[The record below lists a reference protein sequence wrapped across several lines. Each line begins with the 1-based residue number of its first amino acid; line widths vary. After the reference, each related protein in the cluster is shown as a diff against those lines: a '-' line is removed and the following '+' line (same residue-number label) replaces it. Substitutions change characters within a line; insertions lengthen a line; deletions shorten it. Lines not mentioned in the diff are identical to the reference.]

1 MYLSYTNVPP
11 SLCTSDTMANMKL
24 PSEEVEVLVRCSG
37 DVLRARVQALR
48 EAGWTLASI
57 ADAWTPPKQRSSIR
71 LLATTPTTTP
81 LPIVSSPPPPSSSDS
96 SSLTAAEKK
105 NPAATSRRHRRARR
119 FYTQGSPKISKDDA
133 RTLRR
138 LAPLARRYRAR
149 ANPNGA
155 YAVANTELT
164 GLCIVLYRNGVSVQ
178 ELAET
183 AGVTYRAMARRLGV
197 GK

>member
-11 SLCTSDTMANMKL
+11 SLCTSDTIANMKL

-57 ADAWTPPKQRSSIR
+57 ADAWDPPKQRSSIR
-71 LLATTPTTTP
+71 LLATTPTKSP
-81 LPIVSSPPPPSSSDS
+81 LPIVSSPPSPSPQS
-96 SSLTAAEKK
+96 SSLTAAEKR
-105 NPAATSRRHRRARR
+105 NPSAPPRRHRRARR
-119 FYTQGSPKISKDDA
+119 FYTEGSPKISKDDA

-164 GLCIVLYRNGVSVQ
+164 GLCIVLYRDGVSVQ
-178 ELAET
+178 ELATT

>member
-11 SLCTSDTMANMKL
+11 SLCTSDTIANMKL

-81 LPIVSSPPPPSSSDS
+81 LPIVSSPPSPSPSHS
-96 SSLTAAEKK
+96 SSLTAAERK
-105 NPAATSRRHRRARR
+105 NPVRRHRRARR
-119 FYTQGSPKISKDDA
+119 FYAQESPKISKDDA
-133 RTLRR
+133 RTLKR
-138 LAPLARRYRAR
+138 LAPLARRHRAR
-149 ANPNGA
+149 ANPNGV

-178 ELAET
+178 ELAAT

>member
-11 SLCTSDTMANMKL
+11 SLCTSDTIANMKL
-24 PSEEVEVLVRCSG
+24 PSEEVEVLVKCSG

-71 LLATTPTTTP
+71 LLATTPTSTP
-81 LPIVSSPPPPSSSDS
+81 LPIVSSPPSPHS

-105 NPAATSRRHRRARR
+105 NSATAVRRHRRARR
-119 FYTQGSPKISKDDA
+119 FYVQESPKIPTADA
-133 RTLRR
+133 RTLKR

-178 ELAET
+178 ELAAT

>member
-11 SLCTSDTMANMKL
+11 SLCTSDTIANMKL

-71 LLATTPTTTP
+71 LLATTPTKTP
-81 LPIVSSPPPPSSSDS
+81 LPIVSSPPSDSDS
-96 SSLTAAEKK
+96 SSLTAAERK
-105 NPAATSRRHRRARR
+105 NPTTTAARRHRRARR
-119 FYTQGSPKISKDDA
+119 FYTEESPKIPKDDA
-133 RTLRR
+133 RTLKR

-178 ELAET
+178 ELAAT

>member
-1 MYLSYTNVPP
+1 MT
-11 SLCTSDTMANMKL
+11 NMKL
-24 PSEEVEVLVRCSG
+24 PSEEVEVLVKCSG

-57 ADAWTPPKQRSSIR
+57 ADAWNPPKQRSSIR
-71 LLATTPTTTP
+71 LLATTPTKTP
-81 LPIVSSPPPPSSSDS
+81 LPIVSSPPSPS
-96 SSLTAAEKK
+96 SSLTAAERK
-105 NPAATSRRHRRARR
+105 NSTTPAARRHRRARR
-119 FYTQGSPKISKDDA
+119 FYTEESPKISKDDS
-133 RTLRR
+133 RTLKR

-178 ELAET
+178 ELAAT

>member
-1 MYLSYTNVPP
+1 
-11 SLCTSDTMANMKL
+11 MKL

-71 LLATTPTTTP
+71 LLATTPTKTP
-81 LPIVSSPPPPSSSDS
+81 LPIVSSPPSDSDS
-96 SSLTAAEKK
+96 SSLTAAERK
-105 NPAATSRRHRRARR
+105 NPTTTAARRHRRARR
-119 FYTQGSPKISKDDA
+119 FYTEESPKIPKDDA
-133 RTLRR
+133 RTLKR

-178 ELAET
+178 ELAAT